1 MHIINFNVG
10 YVYSLKSLKELHTNV
25 NNKNYLRIIFLKKS
39 EKDFTF
45 MMNDFIKD

>member
-25 NNKNYLRIIFLKKS
+25 NNENYLRIIFS